1 MNRILTGRRIESGV
15 LPVDE
20 VKRAIAPH
28 VDAAAELRPRLK
40 QAIEAFP
47 QRAAAAKPVA
57 KPARTETASWYVRRG
72 KRAFDLFLVA
82 LAAPFVLPV
91 ILLTAL
97 ALLIEG
103 GNPFYQQDRM
113 RADGS
118 RYRILKLRTM
128 VKNADRKLA
137 SLLDSDPALAREW
150 EETQKLKCDPR
161 ITRVGR
167 ILRITSLDELPQ
179 LWNVVTGDMSL
190 IGPRPMLPDQVA
202 IYNAPIY
209 WGMRPGVSGLW
220 QVSERND
227 RAFDYR
233 TEMDR
238 IYSRQVTFREDLS
251 ILVRT
256 VLVMVRRTGY

>member
-1 MNRILTGRRIESGV
+1 MNRTLTGSRVDVGV

-28 VDAAAELRPRLK
+28 VDVAAELRPRLK
-40 QAIEAFP
+40 KAIEAFP
-47 QRAAAAKPVA
+47 RQATGVKSADS
-57 KPARTETASWYVRRG
+57 SWYLRNG
-72 KRAFDLFLVA
+72 KRVIDLMLVA

-97 ALLIEG
+97 ALMLEG

-113 RADGS
+113 RADGT

-128 VKNADRKLA
+128 VLNADKKLA
-137 SLLDSDPALAREW
+137 ALLESDPALAREW
-150 EETQKLKCDPR
+150 EETQKLKVDPR
-161 ITRVGR
+161 ITPVGR
-167 ILRITSLDELPQ
+167 LLRITSLDELPQ
-179 LWNVVTGDMSL
+179 LWNVLTGDMSL
-190 IGPRPMLPDQVA
+190 IGPRPMLPEQVA
-202 IYNAPIY
+202 IYNGPVY
-209 WGMRPGVSGLW
+209 WGMRPGISGLW

-227 RAFDYR
+227 RNFDYR
-233 TEMDR
+233 AEMDR
-238 IYSRQVTFREDLS
+238 IYARQITFREDLT